1 VLKLK
6 DIKKTYVLGKKKDKD
21 RQVVNAL
28 NGVSLEFREH
38 EFVSI
43 LGPSGCGK
51 TTLLNIIGGLDKYTS
66 GDLVINGVSTK
77 EYKDKDWDTYRNHR
91 CGFIFQS
98 YNLIPHLTVLQNVE
112 LALTLSGVSKK
123 ERALRA
129 KEALKQ
135 VGLEDKIKNKPNQ
148 LSGGQMQRVA
158 IARALVNDPEIIL
171 ADEPTGALDS
181 NTSLQIME
189 LLKKI
194 SNDKLIIMVTHNPE
208 LAQIYSSRIVS
219 LKDGCIVD
227 DTMPYSS
234 KKEKAKAKDEKVENK
249 ENINKTKSKESVSNI
264 QTTQDVENSQQ
275 EELFDEKGK
284 KKKKRMS
291 FWTALSL
298 SLKNLFTK
306 KARTLLVSIAGSI
319 GIIGIALILAVSSG
333 FKGYI
338 DKVQEETL
346 ANYPLTIQSSTIDYS
361 SLLTA
366 MMGGGQKED
375 KHELDAIYADTAIT
389 EMMKEITSTFKTNDL
404 EKFYDHL
411 QDNYDEI
418 KGYVNSVQYGYKI
431 SMDVYNKD
439 KYKVSPTSP
448 ALYDIVLNFCT
459 VYLQIS
465 SIDPE
470 AENKEQPGLVIIPG
484 SDNVYTITLNSNADE
499 KSQLLAVA
507 TIKKYLGEEKSQEF
521 KTNKL
526 ISLTEE
532 SFAELITD
540 FAGLDL
546 NMFKSYD
553 IGAVNPLMDNT
564 ELIKSQYKVIAKTA
578 EFEDKDVFENLKKN
592 QAVLVLDQNS
602 EIDDYVLY
610 ALGMISKEEL
620 MADITKTMQGG
631 KSEISIDYNDVLTT
645 YNSYKVL
652 VDTDYYVDLNNDK
665 TYKNLKSEDYAGDL
679 KNKLSGL
686 IDSSTN
692 QIEIVAVI
700 RANSNKGCL
709 ETGINYNPKYIEDLI
724 SHYNSSVA
732 VTGKLG
738 GDDVNIE
745 NGKVA
750 PLSLDKPSSIS
761 FYFKSFADKEKVI
774 DFIERYN
781 DKCEE
786 GETISY
792 SDLTGLI
799 MSSVTTIINAITY
812 VLIAFVSISLIVSS
826 IMIGIIT
833 YISVLER
840 IKEIGILRSIGASK
854 RDIKRVFTA
863 ESLIIGFA
871 SGALGIIV
879 TLLLC
884 IPINILIKSLA
895 GISNVAVLNP
905 IAGLILVLISMTLTF
920 IAGLIPAKIASK
932 KDPVEALRTE

>member
-1 VLKLK
+1 MLKLK
-6 DIKKTYVLGKKKDKD
+6 DIKKTYVLGRKKDKD

-51 TTLLNIIGGLDKYTS
+51 TTLLNIIGGLDQYTS
-66 GDLVINGVSTK
+66 GDLIINGVSTK
-77 EYKDKDWDTYRNHR
+77 EYKDKDWDTYRNHK

-123 ERALRA
+123 ERTARA

-158 IARALVNDPEIIL
+158 IARALVNNPEIIL

-194 SNDKLIIMVTHNPE
+194 SNDKLIVMVTHNPE

-234 KKEKAKAKDEKVENK
+234 KRE
-249 ENINKTKSKESVSNI
+249 KTKKTEIKQEKTKESVNTKE
-264 QTTQDVENSQQ
+264 TTQNVEMVTTETN
-275 EELFDEKGK
+275 K

-298 SLKNLFTK
+298 SLKNLITK

-346 ANYPLTIQSSTIDYS
+346 ANYPLTIQSSTIDYT

-366 MMGGGQKED
+366 MMGGEKKENN
-375 KHELDAIYADTAIT
+375 HELDAIYADTAIT

-411 QDNYDEI
+411 QNNYDEI
-418 KGYVNSVQYGYKI
+418 KEYVNNVQYGYKI
-431 SMDVYNKD
+431 SIDVYNKD
-439 KYKVSPTSP
+439 KYKIAPTSP

-465 SIDPE
+465 SIHPE
-470 AENKEQPGLVIIPG
+470 AVNKEQPGLVILPNSNI
-484 SDNVYTITLNSNADE
+484 YTITLNLNADE
-499 KSQLLAVA
+499 KSQELAVL
-507 TIKKYLGEEKSQEF
+507 TIKKYLGDEKSQEF
-521 KTNKL
+521 ADNKFITL
-526 ISLTEE
+526 SEE
-532 SFAELITD
+532 SFAGLITE

-553 IGAVNPLMDNT
+553 IAAVSSMMDNT
-564 ELIKSQYKVIAKTA
+564 DLIKSQYKVIAKST
-578 EFEDKDVFENLKKN
+578 EFENKDVFTSLKKN

-602 EIDDYVLY
+602 ELDDYVLY
-610 ALGMISKEEL
+610 ALGMISKDEL
-620 MADITKTMQGG
+620 LSDITKTMQGG
-631 KSEISIDYNDVLTT
+631 ESEISVDYNKVLTDF
-645 YNSYKVL
+645 NSYKVL
-652 VDTDYYVDLNNDK
+652 VDTDYYIDLNNNNN
-665 TYKNLKSEDYAGDL
+665 YVNLKSENYTSDL
-679 KNKLSGL
+679 KQRLPGL
-686 IDSSTN
+686 IDNSTN
-692 QIEIVAVI
+692 QIEVVAVV
-700 RANSNKGCL
+700 RANTDKGCL
-709 ETGINYNPKYIEDLI
+709 KTGINYNPKYVEDLI
-724 SHYNSSVA
+724 TYYNSSVA
-732 VTGKLG
+732 VTGQSDG
-738 GDDVNIE
+738 SDVNIE

-750 PLSLDKPSSIS
+750 PLSLDKPNSIS
-761 FYFKSFADKEKVI
+761 FYFKSFADKDKVI
-774 DFIERYN
+774 AFIERYN
-781 DKCEE
+781 DNCEE

-863 ESLIIGFA
+863 ESLIIGFT
-871 SGALGIIV
+871 SGAIGIIV

-905 IAGLILVLISMTLTF
+905 IAGTILVLISMTLTF
-920 IAGLIPAKIASK
+920 IAGLIPANLASK
-932 KDPVEALRTE
+932 KDPVEALRSE